1 MFIYSIKAN
10 TIKLV
15 AVIGAALIALTVMIL
30 LIPDYSPKTT
40 AAIAKKIADYKYD
53 KIRNNDDRVS
63 FLKQFGW
70 EVEEGPEEEVKLRI
84 PSDFDKVMNS
94 YNELQKQG
102 GLDLSKYRGKEVTR
116 YTYKV
121 TNYPGYDGTVLANV
135 IIYKNRVVGGDVC
148 SSDVS
153 GFIGTFEYP
162 ETDGAGKPDGA
173 AGNTAEQNEKDE
185 TYPETE
191 MNSEA
196 G

>member
-1 MFIYSIKAN
+1 M
-10 TIKLV
+10 
-15 AVIGAALIALTVMIL
+15 
-30 LIPDYSPKTT
+30 
-40 AAIAKKIADYKYD
+40 
-53 KIRNNDDRVS
+53 S
-63 FLKQFGW
+63 FLQQFGW
-70 EVEEGPEEEVKLRI
+70 EVEEEPEEEVKIRI

-121 TNYPGYDGTVLANV
+121 TNYPDYDGTVLANV
-135 IIYKNRVVGGDVC
+135 IVYKNRVIGGDVC

-162 ETDGAGKPDGA
+162 VTDGADRLDGSAGKA
-173 AGNTAEQNEKDE
+173 SEQGESEE

-191 MNSEA
+191 MNAEA

>member
-15 AVIGAALIALTVMIL
+15 AVISAALIALTVMIL
-30 LIPDYSPKTT
+30 LVPDYAPKTT

-53 KIRNNDDRVS
+53 KIRNNEDRVS

-70 EVEEGPEEEVKLRI
+70 EVDEEPEEEASFRI
-84 PSDFDKVMNS
+84 PSDFDKVMTS

-121 TNYPGYDGTVLANV
+121 KNYPDYDGTVLANV
-135 IIYKNRVVGGDVC
+135 IIYKNRVIGGDVC

-153 GFIGTFEYP
+153 GFIGTFEFPVKGGTNTP
-162 ETDGAGKPDGA
+162 EEPGGGSQETGVR
-173 AGNTAEQNEKDE
+173 DE
-185 TYPETE
+185 PHPETE
-191 MNSEA
+191 MNA
-196 G
+196 GEG

>member
-1 MFIYSIKAN
+1 MFIYSVKAN

-15 AVIGAALIALTVMIL
+15 AVIGAALIALTAMIL

-40 AAIAKKIADYKYD
+40 AAIAKKIADYKFD
-53 KIRNNDDRVS
+53 KIKSNDDRIS

-70 EVEEGPEEEVKLRI
+70 EVEEQPEEEVKIRI
-84 PSDFDKVMNS
+84 PSDFDKVMTS

-121 TNYPGYDGTVLANV
+121 TNYPDYNGTVLANV
-135 IIYKNRVVGGDVC
+135 IVYKNRVIGGDVC

-153 GFIGTFEYP
+153 GFIGTFEFP
-162 ETDGAGKPDGA
+162 VKDGSKSSESPDG
-173 AGNTAEQNEKDE
+173 NT
-185 TYPETE
+185 PETE
-191 MNSEA
+191 NRGESHPETEINSDA

>member
-30 LIPDYSPKTT
+30 LVPDYAPKTT

-53 KIRNNDDRVS
+53 KIRNNEDRVS

-70 EVEEGPEEEVKLRI
+70 EVDEEPEEEASFRI
-84 PSDFDKVMNS
+84 PSDFDKVMTS

-121 TNYPGYDGTVLANV
+121 KNYPDYDGTVLANV
-135 IIYKNRVVGGDVC
+135 IIYKNRVIGGDVC

-153 GFIGTFEYP
+153 GFIGTFEFPVKGGTKTPEEPGVGSP
-162 ETDGAGKPDGA
+162 ETGVR
-173 AGNTAEQNEKDE
+173 DE
-185 TYPETE
+185 PHPETE
-191 MNSEA
+191 MNA
-196 G
+196 GEG

>member
-30 LIPDYSPKTT
+30 LIPDYSPKTI

-53 KIRNNDDRVS
+53 KIKNNDDRVS

-70 EVEEGPEEEVKLRI
+70 EVEDEPEEEVKIRI
-84 PSDFDKVMNS
+84 PSDFDKVMTS

-121 TNYPGYDGTVLANV
+121 TNYPDYDGTVLANV
-135 IIYKNRVVGGDVC
+135 IVYKNRVIGGDVC

-153 GFIGTFEYP
+153 GFIGTFEFPEKDGSKTLENPGGSIP
-162 ETDGAGKPDGA
+162 ETVA
-173 AGNTAEQNEKDE
+173 QDE
-185 TYPETE
+185 RYPETE
-191 MNSEA
+191 MNAEA

>member
-30 LIPDYSPKTT
+30 LVPDYAPKTT

-53 KIRNNDDRVS
+53 KIRNNEDRVS

-70 EVEEGPEEEVKLRI
+70 EVDEEPEEEVSLRI
-84 PSDFDKVMNS
+84 PSDFDKVMTS

-121 TNYPGYDGTVLANV
+121 KNYPDYDGTVLANV
-135 IIYKNRVVGGDVC
+135 IIYKNRVIGGDVC

-153 GFIGTFEYP
+153 GFIGTFEFPVKGGTKTPEEPGVGSP
-162 ETDGAGKPDGA
+162 ETGVR
-173 AGNTAEQNEKDE
+173 DE
-185 TYPETE
+185 PHPETE
-191 MNSEA
+191 MNA
-196 G
+196 GEG